1 MITEH
6 TYKKRKSARM
16 CLCAY
21 GKASNMHCVFVIQTD
36 LATGFIYTAN
46 KFQFDK
52 LARSGSLGGACAQF
66 CVFFFR

>member
-1 MITEH
+1 
-6 TYKKRKSARM
+6 M

-21 GKASNMHCVFVIQTD
+21 GKASNMHCLFVIQTD

-52 LARSGSLGGACAQF
+52 LARSGSLGARVHNF
-66 CVFFFR
+66 VFWFFFR